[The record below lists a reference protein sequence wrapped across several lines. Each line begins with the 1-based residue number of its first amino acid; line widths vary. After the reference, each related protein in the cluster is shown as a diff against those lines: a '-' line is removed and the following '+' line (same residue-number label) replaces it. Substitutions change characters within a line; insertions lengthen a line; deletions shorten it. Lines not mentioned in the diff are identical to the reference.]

1 MVDASLDDDNVLVG
15 DAGYIF
21 LGHGRHRDLAVDRI
35 KV

>member
-1 MVDASLDDDNVLVG
+1 MVVASLDDDNVLVG

-21 LGHGRHRDLAVDRI
+21 LGPGRCRDLVGDRL